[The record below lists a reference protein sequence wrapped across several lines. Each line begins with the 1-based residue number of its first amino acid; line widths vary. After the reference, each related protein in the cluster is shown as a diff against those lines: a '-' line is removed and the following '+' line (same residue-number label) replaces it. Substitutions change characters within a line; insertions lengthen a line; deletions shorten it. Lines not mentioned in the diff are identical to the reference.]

1 VFHPSPYSQRLSA
14 HPAFDHPVAGEWGD
28 GADVL
33 KGVGG
38 AASAGA
44 TGVKAGALLAGAG
57 ASATVPVAGWVVGGA
72 LAAAA
77 GTVAIVQGVKKRKVS
92 KKQALAWAKSMKL
105 PRKDAEEVA
114 GFVIKLAKKDARW
127 RKRQKA
133 RIKRRLARIARN
145 EKRWKRRPGL
155 QRTGQIAAW
164 VFTGPLARLYA
175 RGPKQLAKDRR
186 KNEAKLGLIRA
197 LEKTTRRRRDAR
209 KQRRL
214 NALAAQTGAVQ
225 PLPPAAP
232 TGLSAVYGG
241 LPLWAWLAL
250 GATATAGTVYVVG
263 RKRRRRTP

>member
-1 VFHPSPYSQRLSA
+1 MFHPSLYSQRLSA

-28 GADVL
+28 GADVVR
-33 KGVGG
+33 GVGG

-57 ASATVPVAGWVVGGA
+57 AAATVPVAGWVVGGA

-77 GTVAIVQGVKKRKVS
+77 GTVAIVQGVKKRRVS
-92 KKQALAWAKSMKL
+92 KRQALAWAKSMKL
-105 PRKDAEEVA
+105 PRKDAKEVA
-114 GFVIKLAKKDARW
+114 GFVIKLAKKDAAW
-127 RKRQKA
+127 RKRQKSRLK
-133 RIKRRLARIARN
+133 RILDRIERN
-145 EKRWKRRPGL
+145 EKKWKRRPGGQRVL
-155 QRTGQIAAW
+155 QVLTLGIK
-164 VFTGPLARLYA
+164 
-175 RGPKQLAKDRR
+175 RGPKRLGNQRR
-186 KNEAKLGLIRA
+186 RVEAKLGLIRA
-197 LEKTTRRRRDAR
+197 LEGTKQRRRNAR

-214 NALAAQTGAVQ
+214 DALAAQTGAVQ